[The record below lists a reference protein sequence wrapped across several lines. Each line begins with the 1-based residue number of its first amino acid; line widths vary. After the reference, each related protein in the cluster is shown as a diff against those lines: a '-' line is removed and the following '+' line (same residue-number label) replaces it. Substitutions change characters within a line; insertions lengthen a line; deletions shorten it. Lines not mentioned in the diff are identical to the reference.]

1 MTNQKEK
8 ETSTLLVTKIRI
20 KGESTGFLVN
30 AKKKKKKKK
39 KGNIFGPVSQTWDF
53 LEGQKNAVHE
63 QISQIEGDNPEDVLL

>member
-39 KGNIFGPVSQTWDF
+39 KIFGPVSQTWDF

>member
-8 ETSTLLVTKIRI
+8 ETSTLPVTKIRI
-20 KGESTGFLVN
+20 KGESTGFLLN
-30 AKKKKKKKK
+30 AKKKKKV
-39 KGNIFGPVSQTWDF
+39 NIFGPVSQKLDF